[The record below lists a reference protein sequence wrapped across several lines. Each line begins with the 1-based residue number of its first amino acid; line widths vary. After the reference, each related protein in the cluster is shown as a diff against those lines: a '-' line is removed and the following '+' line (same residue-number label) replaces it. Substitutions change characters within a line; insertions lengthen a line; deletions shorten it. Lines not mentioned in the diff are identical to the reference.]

1 MRKILIVGA
10 GKSSPYL
17 IKYLL
22 ENSQKEELSI
32 HIADVNTNH
41 LVQYEKNPNCIISS
55 IDISNKKERE
65 KYISE
70 ANLVISMLPARF
82 HIILAKTCIK
92 LKKDLL
98 TASYVSDEM
107 KSLESDVKN
116 SGLLFLNEM
125 GLDPGID
132 HMSAK
137 KIIDELLDEG
147 AKINSFKSYT
157 GGLIAPESDSNKWNY
172 KFTWNPRNVVLA
184 GQGIP
189 AKYIE
194 NKKFKYIPYNRLF
207 KNTERIQV
215 VGHGPF
221 EVYPNRD
228 SLKYR
233 EIYGLKN
240 IKTMIRGTIRKI
252 GFCESWDMFVKLGL
266 TNDNF
271 TISNSEHLSYREYL
285 NCFLPYDKNLSIE
298 DKLATAL
305 SIVKDDS
312 NWKKL
317 EEIGIL
323 SSEKKIPLK
332 NATPA
337 QILEFILKD
346 PWGLAKKDKDMIVM
360 YHEFDYRTKMGEK
373 KNIISTMLC
382 IGKDDVYTAMAKT
395 VGLPLAISALLLL
408 NNKINLTGIQRP
420 TNRKIYIPVLKEL
433 EKYGVTF
440 NEYSNEK

>member
-55 IDISNKKERE
+55 IDISNEKERE

-107 KSLESDVKN
+107 KNLESDVKN
-116 SGLLFLNEM
+116 SELLFLNEM

-360 YHEFDYRTKMGEK
+360 YHEFDYKTKMGKK

-382 IGKDDVYTAMAKT
+382 VGKDDVYTAMAKT

>member
-55 IDISNKKERE
+55 IDISNEKERE

-107 KSLESDVKN
+107 KNLESDVKN

-285 NCFLPYDKNLSIE
+285 NCFLPYDKNLCIE

-305 SIVKDDS
+305 SIVKGDP

-317 EEIGIL
+317 EEIDIL

-360 YHEFDYRTKMGEK
+360 YHEFDYITKMGEK

-382 IGKDDVYTAMAKT
+382 VGKDDVYTAMAKT